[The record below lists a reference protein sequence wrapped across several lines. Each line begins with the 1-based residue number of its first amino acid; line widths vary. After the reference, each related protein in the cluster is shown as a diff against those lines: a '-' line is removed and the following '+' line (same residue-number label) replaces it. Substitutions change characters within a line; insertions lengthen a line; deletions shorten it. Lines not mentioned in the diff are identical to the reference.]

1 MLAASTYSC
10 VGCSSGRNRLQLGTW
25 KASAVCHRQ
34 LGSTLSSTRLES
46 IMKIYKNL
54 LIIKETY
61 LFYGSCWATDFVDN
75 VFAEGGAMD
84 SLSISST
91 LIFNDFFEIS

>member
-1 MLAASTYSC
+1 
-10 VGCSSGRNRLQLGTW
+10 
-25 KASAVCHRQ
+25 
-34 LGSTLSSTRLES
+34 
-46 IMKIYKNL
+46 MKIYKNL

-91 LIFNDFFEIS
+91 LIFNDFFEISWIGDSILYTELYLLTGGFLFTLFSV